1 MNIGDWIQRISG
13 VLQLSSSKRLRGL
26 SRRRLGASQL
36 SVIDLLEPRLLL
48 TSDFGDAP
56 DGTVGT
62 APNDYQTVASNNGP
76 GHVIDVTMST
86 LFLGSGVDGEVGDLE
101 GRYASLDDQFTG
113 DGIDDEDGV
122 LNALDLI
129 STVGAEPVVTLQ
141 ATNQTGDAATL
152 WGWIDFNHNGQFENA
167 TERTQIDVPA
177 GTTNGRFT
185 LTFPMLGG
193 SSAGKTYARFR
204 LSSDAAASDATGAA
218 IGGEV
223 EDHPFEIRRRVA
235 VPVEPVRLVKI
246 STNANNGPTL
256 APSDLYGISTTGIGD
271 VDGNGVTDFVVGA
284 PGDDTGGTNR
294 GAVYVTLMN
303 SDGSVRSSVKIAGEL
318 NGGPSLADNDYFGIR
333 VASLGDLD
341 GDGITDFAVGA
352 YEEANG
358 NTGRSG
364 SVYIIRLLSD
374 GTAKSFTRIAAS
386 LNGGPTLSDGDAFSS
401 VASLGDLDGDGVV
414 DLAVGAS
421 GADVA
426 NADQGLVYILHLKKD
441 GTVRDFSTIEN
452 FDGTGRGIAGDEF
465 GISVTNLGDL
475 DGDGIREIAVLANTQ
490 DYGSRTGNL
499 HIISLNGDG
508 SYRFSSLLSSN
519 VYMATPLASIGY
531 MHGIASIGD
540 IDGDG
545 VKDLALTMDL
555 MSYAGDNSG
564 VIFLITMNQDGT
576 AKDYRRIGEETSG
589 APSFRNERLSVSS
602 LSWLGDTNGDGSPEL
617 LVGMPY
623 DGATD
628 SATGGLY
635 VLSLAT
641 VAPYTSVPDV
651 PAIQEPGPATSLLR
665 PQISWSEVPHATR
678 YEIWLRNDSTAVT
691 LVNSESL
698 NVNYY
703 TPNEDLG
710 IGRYS
715 VSVRAR
721 NENGYSAW
729 STQYRFSVN
738 TSVTVNPV
746 PDSVNRRPTVS
757 WNSIPGAIR
766 YDIWLSD
773 VDTPAA
779 APIRVSTPD
788 GNATFT
794 PANSL
799 TSGTWRVSVR
809 PVAADG
815 STGAW
820 SLSIS
825 FQVGTPVN
833 ITTIYNQFTRRPTI
847 VWAASPGAATYDIW
861 ISNVH
866 TPEIPRLRTQTTSA
880 DALSFTPTADLPAG
894 RYVTWVRPLAADG
907 APGAWSAAKGF
918 DAALAPVF
926 VGPLDDSLTGTQTR
940 LSWSAVAGAASYEVW
955 IDDPA
960 PGMTPADTGL
970 VIIASGRALTIP
982 LFVQGKYSVWVRAV
996 GAGGLKGIWS
1006 SVGVLR
1012 SRNRASGLRQV
1023 NAVNVSHQPEFSWH
1037 DTYVARYEIQI
1048 DDVSRKVSKVVHVS
1062 DVTSPSFTVPD
1073 DLPIGDF
1080 HIWVRGI
1087 SADGTFGYWSQTVEF
1102 SYRPKAT
1109 LVAVPTTFVQ
1119 TPHLEWNRV
1128 EGAASYDV
1136 VVRNLDNGQTL
1147 FQSRNLEATSVT
1159 TTVLPEGKY
1168 RWWVATTGTNG
1179 VHGAWSDGD
1188 DFIIDSWTSLVVP
1201 SSINVTGGESF
1212 LLNWTSIFGADH
1224 YEVLIQDY
1232 YRTVYLNQNIAT
1244 AEYVVTEPLQLG
1256 VRFRIW
1262 VRAISTSGGIGRWS
1276 NMGTSELW

>member
-1 MNIGDWIQRISG
+1 MNVGDWIQRISG
-13 VLQLSSSKRLRGL
+13 VMQLSLSRRLRGL
-26 SRRRLGASQL
+26 SKRRLCASQL

-48 TSDFGDAP
+48 TSDLGDAP
-56 DGTVGT
+56 DVTAGT
-62 APNDYQTVASNNGP
+62 AANDYQTVASNNGP
-76 GHVIDVTMST
+76 SHVIDGTMST
-86 LFLGSGVDGEVGDLE
+86 LFLGSGVDGDIGDLQ
-101 GRYASLDDQFTG
+101 GRYASLDDQFAG
-113 DGIDDEDGV
+113 DGFDDEDGV
-122 LNALDLI
+122 MNALDLI

-167 TERTQIDVPA
+167 TERTQMAVPA

-185 LTFPMLGG
+185 LTFPMTAGT
-193 SSAGKTYARFR
+193 SAGHTYARFR
-204 LSSDAAASDATGAA
+204 LSSDAAASDATGSA

-223 EDHPFEIRRRVA
+223 EDYPFEIRRRVA

-271 VDGNGVTDFVVGA
+271 VDGNGVPDFVVGA

-303 SDGSVRSSVKIAGEL
+303 SDGSAKSSVKIASEL
-318 NGGPSLADNDYFGIR
+318 NGGPSLADNDYFGVRI
-333 VASLGDLD
+333 ASLGDLD
-341 GDGITDFAVGA
+341 GDGITDIAVGA

-358 NTGRSG
+358 DTGRSG

-374 GTAKSFTRIAAS
+374 GTAKSFTRIAGS
-386 LNGGPTLSDGDAFSS
+386 LNGGPMLSDGDGFSS

-414 DLAVGAS
+414 DLAVGAP

-426 NADQGLVYILHLKKD
+426 IADQGLVYILHLKKD

-452 FDGTGRGIAGDEF
+452 VDSTGLGIAGDEF

-490 DYGSRTGNL
+490 DFGSRTGNL

-508 SYRFSSLLSSN
+508 SYRFSSLISSN
-519 VYMATPLASIGY
+519 VYMATSLTSMGY

-545 VKDLALTMDL
+545 VKDLALTMDS
-555 MSYAGDNSG
+555 MSYAGEDSG

-576 AKDYRRIGEETSG
+576 AKDYGRIGEETSG
-589 APSFRNERLSVSS
+589 APSFRNESLSVSS

-628 SATGGLY
+628 SATGSLY

-651 PAIQEPGPATSLLR
+651 PAIQEPAAHADQVR

-678 YEIWLRNDSTAVT
+678 YEIWLRSDSKAVT

-703 TPNEDLG
+703 TPNVDLE

-729 STQYRFSVN
+729 SAQYRFSVN
-738 TSVTVNPV
+738 TSVTVNPI
-746 PDSVNRRPTVS
+746 PDSVNRRPTVT

-766 YDIWLSD
+766 YDIWMRNFNP
-773 VDTPAA
+773 TAA
-779 APIRVSTPD
+779 TPIRFSTTD
-788 GNATFT
+788 GQPTFT
-794 PANSL
+794 PVANL
-799 TSGTWRVSVR
+799 VTGTWVLYVR
-809 PVAADG
+809 GVAADG
-815 STGAW
+815 SAGAW
-820 SLSIS
+820 SQGIA
-825 FQVGTPVN
+825 FRVGLPVDVPT
-833 ITTIYNQFTRRPTI
+833 ITNQFTRRPTI
-847 VWAASPGAATYDIW
+847 AWNAVAGAATYDIW
-861 ISNVH
+861 ISNVQ
-866 TPEIPRLRTQTTSA
+866 TPGTPRLRTQTTSA
-880 DALSFTPTADLPAG
+880 DVRSFTPTADLPTG
-894 RYVTWVRPLAADG
+894 RYVTWVRALAADG
-907 APGAWSAAKGF
+907 TPGAWSVAKGF
-918 DAALAPVF
+918 DAGLAPVF
-926 VGPLDDSLTGTQTR
+926 VVPDAEVHSRTQIH
-940 LSWSAVAGAASYEVW
+940 LAWSAVEGAASYEVW

-960 PGMTPADTGL
+960 PGLTPAEIGL
-970 VIIASGRALTIP
+970 VRIETGTALDYRRFLQGR
-982 LFVQGKYSVWVRAV
+982 YSVWVRAV
-996 GAGGLKGIWS
+996 GADGLKGVWS
-1006 SVGVLR
+1006 DVGVRR
-1012 SRNRASGLRQV
+1012 SRDTVTGLMQV
-1023 NAVNVSHQPEFSWH
+1023 NARNVSHQPKFSW
-1037 DTYVARYEIQI
+1037 DNTYVARYEIQI
-1048 DDVSRKVSKVVHVS
+1048 DDVSRKVSKFVHVS
-1062 DVTSPSFTVPD
+1062 DVTSLSFTVPD

-1087 SADGTFGYWSQTVEF
+1087 SADGTFGYWSQAVEF

-1109 LVAVPTTFVQ
+1109 LVALPTTFIQ
-1119 TPHLEWNRV
+1119 TPELEWNPV
-1128 EGAASYDV
+1128 DGAADYDI
-1136 VVRNLDNGQTL
+1136 VVRNLDNGRTL
-1147 FQSRNLEATSVT
+1147 FQSRNLAATSVT
-1159 TTVLPEGKY
+1159 TTVLPEGRY
-1168 RWWVATTGTNG
+1168 RWWVAANGTDG
-1179 VHGAWSDGD
+1179 VHGDWSDGK
-1188 DFIIDSWTSLVVP
+1188 DFIIDSSTRLVVP
-1201 SSINVTGGESF
+1201 STINVTSGESF
-1212 LLNWTSIFGADH
+1212 LLRWTPVFGADH
-1224 YEVLIQDY
+1224 YEVLIQDHS
-1232 YRTVYLNQNIAT
+1232 RTVYLNENIAT
-1244 AEYVVTEPLQLG
+1244 AQYIVTEPLQLG
-1256 VRFRIW
+1256 VWFRIW

-1276 NMGTSELW
+1276 NQGTSMLI